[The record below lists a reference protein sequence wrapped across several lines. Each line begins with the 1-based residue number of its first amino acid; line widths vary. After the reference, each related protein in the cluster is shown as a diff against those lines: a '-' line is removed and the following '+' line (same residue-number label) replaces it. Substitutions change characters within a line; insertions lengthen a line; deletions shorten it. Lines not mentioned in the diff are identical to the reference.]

1 MAKRVQRRRGTTT
14 EHGSFTGAVGEITVD
29 LDKDTVV
36 VHDGAQAGGFPLAR
50 EDMNNVTNRI
60 GVQQLACNEGTN
72 GQVLS
77 TNGSGTLSFSSVDAT
92 TAVVGGDLS
101 GTVGNAQIVANAV
114 TSTELAGDAVTGAQL
129 ADNACNSEHYT
140 DGSIDAVHIANDTI
154 TATQIAASTIT
165 STQILDGTI
174 VAGDIAPNA
183 INESKILDGNV
194 TTNKIAN
201 DAVTA
206 NQIANNAVTVDQI
219 NANAV
224 TTIKIAANAVTE
236 AEIVDGAVTAN
247 KIPHSTITSAH
258 ISADTIIAAD
268 VASDAIGLLEL
279 SATGVPDSTKF
290 LRGDNS
296 WATVV
301 GVPSGVIALWSGATN
316 AIPSGWVICNGSNST
331 PDLRD
336 RFVVGAG
343 SSYAVGATGGSTTTG
358 AHTLTIAQMPAHTHS
373 YTHKTGGP
381 NGDDNAHQIGVLT
394 NATTGSTG
402 GGGSHTHANSLPP
415 YYALAYIMKT

>member
-50 EDMNNVTNRI
+50 EDMNNVTNRV

-114 TSTELAGDAVTGAQL
+114 TTTELAGDAVTGAQL

-174 VAGDIAPNA
+174 VAGDLASNA
-183 INESKILDGNV
+183 VTAVKILDGNV
-194 TTNKIAN
+194 TADKIA
-201 DAVTA
+201 A
-206 NQIANNAVTVDQI
+206 NAITNGKIADGTIVNVDIANTTITGGKLVNSTITDAQLA
-219 NANAV
+219 ANAV
-224 TTIKIAANAVTE
+224 TTVKIIDDAVT
-236 AEIVDGAVTAN
+236 
-247 KIPHSTITSAH
+247 
-258 ISADTIIAAD
+258 IAKLA
-268 VASDAIGLLEL
+268 
-279 SATGVPDSTKF
+279 ATGTPSSSTF
-290 LRGDNS
+290 LRGDNA

-301 GVPSGVIALWSGATN
+301 GVPAGVITLWSGATN
-316 AIPSGWVICNGSNST
+316 AIPSGWVICDGSNST
-331 PDLRD
+331 PDLTS

-343 SSYAVGATGGSTTTG
+343 GSYAVGATGGSTTSG

-373 YTHKTGGP
+373 YTHKVGGP

-394 NATTGSTG
+394 AATTGSTG